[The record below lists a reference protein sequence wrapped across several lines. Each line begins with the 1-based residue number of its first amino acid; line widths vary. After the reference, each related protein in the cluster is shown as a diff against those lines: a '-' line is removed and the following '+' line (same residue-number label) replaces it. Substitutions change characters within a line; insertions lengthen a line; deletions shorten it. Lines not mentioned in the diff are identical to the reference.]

1 MKAMTNRRPGA
12 VTVTAAIAVGVA
24 LALPS
29 AAVAFGPIAV
39 VGGTGIAQLGV
50 PLGVAA
56 DGAGGVYVPEHTG
69 QRVSRFTT
77 TGVFTRAWGFDVRPG
92 GATGFELCTRSTG
105 CQPGRPGGGPG
116 QLGFPGGIATGE
128 SGSVY
133 VTDPANDR
141 VSQFT
146 SRGAFV
152 RAFGFDVKPGGRRAF
167 EICTEATGCKRGV
180 AGGRAGQLDRPA
192 YVATDQA
199 GGVYVT
205 DEGNHRVNQFTAE
218 GTFVRA
224 WGFNVRPGRGAGFE
238 VCTKVTGCRPGE
250 PGGRAG
256 QLRFPDGVAADG
268 AGNLYVADA
277 NSRVN
282 QFTTEGVF
290 VRAFGF
296 GVKPGGGRGF
306 ELCTSATGCRPG
318 IPGGGAGQLSF
329 VLGVGADG
337 AGNVYVADTGNSRVS
352 QFTAN
357 GAFVRGFGLDVVPGG
372 GEGFEICTIATGCK
386 RGRATFR
393 PGGFLSPS
401 AVAVSPG
408 GSIYV
413 SDLEASRVKCFG
425 EPGSTPCI
433 RNLFRFGAL
442 DLNRERGS
450 ARLEVIV
457 PGPGRLVARG
467 SEITRVLVHADAA
480 GTIALPVRPRG
491 EVRRELDR
499 DGNARVEINVIY
511 TPIDGGPNER
521 PKRIK
526 LRKRR

>member
-1 MKAMTNRRPGA
+1 MSNWRNLRRGPARAIVVAAGA
-12 VTVTAAIAVGVA
+12 VA
-24 LALPS
+24 LALP
-29 AAVAFGPIAV
+29 AGAVAFGPIAV
-39 VGGTGIAQLGV
+39 MGGTGIAQLGV

-56 DGAGGVYVPEHTG
+56 GGAGGVYVAEHTG
-69 QRVSRFTT
+69 QRVSRFAT

-92 GATGFELCTRSTG
+92 GATGFELCTRATG

-116 QLGFPGGIATGE
+116 QLGFPGGIATDD

-146 SRGAFV
+146 SPGAFV
-152 RAFGFDVKPGGRRAF
+152 RAFGFDVKPGGRRGF
-167 EICTEATGCKRGV
+167 EICTQATGCKRGV
-180 AGGRAGQLDRPA
+180 AGGRAGQFDRPA
-192 YVATDQA
+192 YVTTDQA

-224 WGFNVRPGRGAGFE
+224 WGFNVRPGRGVGFE
-238 VCTKVTGCRPGE
+238 VCTKATRCRRGE

-256 QLRFPDGVAADG
+256 QLSFPDGVAADG

-296 GVKPGGGRGF
+296 GVRPGGGRGF
-306 ELCTSATGCRPG
+306 EVCTRATGCRRG

-329 VLGVGADG
+329 VLGVGADES
-337 AGNVYVADTGNSRVS
+337 GNVYVGDTGNSRVS

-357 GAFVRGFGLDVVPGG
+357 GAFVRAFGLDVVPGG
-372 GEGFEICTIATGCK
+372 REKFEVCTIATGCK
-386 RGRATFR
+386 RGRATTR

-413 SDLEASRVKCFG
+413 SDLEAGRITCFG

-442 DLNRERGS
+442 ELDRERGS

-457 PGPGRLVARG
+457 PGPGRLLARG
-467 SEITRVLVHADAA
+467 NDITRVLVRADAA
-480 GTIALPVRPRG
+480 GMIRLPVRPRG
-491 EVRRELDR
+491 EARRELGQ
-499 DGNARVEINVIY
+499 DGKARVEIDVIY
-511 TPIDGGPNER
+511 TPIDGGPHER
-521 PKRIK
+521 PKRIE